1 MKNELIRLRSIYE
14 EKNNSALRGLD
25 FKIYKGEVVGVVGR
39 FHSGKT
45 LLLEILEGN
54 CVPDRGI
61 RFIRGTM
68 CGWEKV
74 PDNIEVR
81 NLKKNFGLI
90 GQMTVWENIATF
102 RAKGKQSHFLV
113 PNRMRSFIRE
123 QLELYGVDVSLG
135 ISVDRLSAVQKFA
148 VALIKA
154 KLEGAD
160 LIMAETSEL
169 EYSVSGFEL
178 MHRILGTA
186 KAQGTS
192 VLFSGIDAGWLGALM
207 DRICLINDG
216 QILWEEEIWGKGI
229 PSRAVSEA
237 GKMPITKKKSKKWD
251 EEIHVIGQKFSLSGY
266 RGEFIAL
273 IDQEDTLDGLLLNQ
287 NLTAELYA
295 KTGKKHTLR
304 IHQIDF
310 SNFGYLVKWMS
321 PKDNLI
327 FGLSDKTSQHG
338 IIKKHLKKYLL
349 QEFVHW
355 SRDERYFDMT
365 DCEFLTIRERIRIAA
380 FRLKLEKPDVILF
393 WHYHMLDQDS
403 RQIVLSVLSELL
415 YEGTLLLGIFT
426 PVECPN
432 SADGYISMTQKG
444 RSGRMT
450 YEEVKPLLKEVENKR
465 FYEVPGRDQ

>member
-54 CVPDRGI
+54 CVPDQGI

-68 CGWEKV
+68 CGWEKI

-169 EYSVSGFEL
+169 EYSMSGFEL

-192 VLFSGIDAGWLGALM
+192 VLFSGIDAGWLGTLM

-251 EEIHVIGQKFSLSGY
+251 EEIHVMGQKFNISGH

-273 IDQEDTLDGLLLNQ
+273 IDQEDTLGGLLPNQ
-287 NLTAELYA
+287 KLIAELDV
-295 KTGKKHTLR
+295 KTEKKHT
-304 IHQIDF
+304 IHVHQVDF

-321 PKDNLI
+321 PVSLN
-327 FGLSDKTSQHG
+327 
-338 IIKKHLKKYLL
+338 
-349 QEFVHW
+349 
-355 SRDERYFDMT
+355 
-365 DCEFLTIRERIRIAA
+365 
-380 FRLKLEKPDVILF
+380 
-393 WHYHMLDQDS
+393 
-403 RQIVLSVLSELL
+403 
-415 YEGTLLLGIFT
+415 
-426 PVECPN
+426 
-432 SADGYISMTQKG
+432 
-444 RSGRMT
+444 
-450 YEEVKPLLKEVENKR
+450 
-465 FYEVPGRDQ
+465 

>member
-25 FKIYKGEVVGVVGR
+25 FKIYKGEVVGVVGK

-90 GQMTVWENIATF
+90 GQMTVWENIAAF

-169 EYSVSGFEL
+169 EYSMSGFEL

-186 KAQGTS
+186 KAQGIS
-192 VLFSGIDAGWLGALM
+192 VLFSGIDAGWLGTLM

-216 QILWEEEIWGKGI
+216 QILWEEASWGTGK
-229 PSRAVSEA
+229 PSRSVSEE
-237 GKMPITKKKSKKWD
+237 GKIQRTKKKSK
-251 EEIHVIGQKFSLSGY
+251 
-266 RGEFIAL
+266 
-273 IDQEDTLDGLLLNQ
+273 
-287 NLTAELYA
+287 
-295 KTGKKHTLR
+295 
-304 IHQIDF
+304 
-310 SNFGYLVKWMS
+310 
-321 PKDNLI
+321 
-327 FGLSDKTSQHG
+327 
-338 IIKKHLKKYLL
+338 
-349 QEFVHW
+349 
-355 SRDERYFDMT
+355 
-365 DCEFLTIRERIRIAA
+365 
-380 FRLKLEKPDVILF
+380 
-393 WHYHMLDQDS
+393 
-403 RQIVLSVLSELL
+403 
-415 YEGTLLLGIFT
+415 
-426 PVECPN
+426 
-432 SADGYISMTQKG
+432 
-444 RSGRMT
+444 
-450 YEEVKPLLKEVENKR
+450 
-465 FYEVPGRDQ
+465 

>member
-54 CVPDRGI
+54 CVPDQGI

-135 ISVDRLSAVQKFA
+135 ISVDQLSAVQKFA

-169 EYSVSGFEL
+169 EYSMSGFEL

-186 KAQGTS
+186 KAQGIS
-192 VLFSGIDAGWLGALM
+192 VLFSGIDAGWLGTLM

-216 QILWEEEIWGKGI
+216 QILWEEEIWEKEFH
-229 PSRAVSEA
+229 PVRFLRLERCRSRN
-237 GKMPITKKKSKKWD
+237 KSQK
-251 EEIHVIGQKFSLSGY
+251 IG
-266 RGEFIAL
+266 
-273 IDQEDTLDGLLLNQ
+273 
-287 NLTAELYA
+287 
-295 KTGKKHTLR
+295 
-304 IHQIDF
+304 
-310 SNFGYLVKWMS
+310 M
-321 PKDNLI
+321 
-327 FGLSDKTSQHG
+327 
-338 IIKKHLKKYLL
+338 
-349 QEFVHW
+349 
-355 SRDERYFDMT
+355 
-365 DCEFLTIRERIRIAA
+365 
-380 FRLKLEKPDVILF
+380 
-393 WHYHMLDQDS
+393 
-403 RQIVLSVLSELL
+403 
-415 YEGTLLLGIFT
+415 
-426 PVECPN
+426 
-432 SADGYISMTQKG
+432 
-444 RSGRMT
+444 
-450 YEEVKPLLKEVENKR
+450 KR
-465 FYEVPGRDQ
+465 FMSWDKNSTFPGIVGNL